1 MTEKVKG
8 KSGSLASDS
17 TGQAK
22 YFNAFNLIEGIG
34 PISFKK
40 ILSYFSSL
48 KEAWTA
54 KTSQFIEAG
63 LDKFVVE
70 QIKKQRPYI
79 NPEQEMERLA
89 KEEIDLITLFD
100 KNYPKLL
107 KEIYAPPPVL
117 YIRGSLKPA
126 DELSLAIVGTRKLS
140 SYGRQITPFI
150 TAELSQNGLTVV
162 SGLAKGIDTL
172 AHQTALKSGG
182 RTIAVL
188 GSAIDRKS
196 IYPPV
201 NRDLAE
207 EIVQNGAIISEFPIN
222 TKPTAQNFP
231 RRNRV
236 ISGLSLG
243 VLVIEAPEKSGA
255 LITANNALEQNRDI
269 FAVPGHILSHNSF
282 GPNNLIKMGAKLVDQ
297 ANDIFQELNLNLAK
311 TNNSIKN
318 IPAESREEILIIK
331 ELSDQPTHIDKII
344 IRTKLS
350 AALVNSTLTLME
362 MKGKV
367 RNVGANNYILEKSFG
382 A

>member
-1 MTEKVKG
+1 MAEKVKG
-8 KSGSLASDS
+8 KNGFSASDNAD
-17 TGQAK
+17 QAK

-40 ILSYFSSL
+40 ILSYFNSL
-48 KEAWTA
+48 KEAWAARTDR
-54 KTSQFIEAG
+54 FIEAG
-63 LDKFVVE
+63 LDKFVVG
-70 QIKKQRPYI
+70 QIRKQRSYI
-79 NPEQEMERLA
+79 SPEQEMEKLA
-89 KEEIDLITLFD
+89 KEEIGLITLLD

-107 KEIYAPPPVL
+107 KEIYAPPPLL
-117 YIRGSLKPA
+117 YIRGSLKPS
-126 DELSLAIVGTRKLS
+126 DELSLAVVGTRKPS
-140 SYGRQITPFI
+140 SYGRQITPLI
-150 TAELSQNGLTVV
+150 TAELSQNGLTIV

-172 AHQTALKSGG
+172 AHQAALKSGG

-207 EIVQNGAIISEFPIN
+207 KVVQNGAVLSEFPIG

-231 RRNRV
+231 RRNRI

-255 LITANNALEQNRDI
+255 LITANNALEQNRDV

-282 GPNNLIKMGAKLVDQ
+282 GPNNLIKMGAKLVNQ
-297 ANDIFQELNLNLAK
+297 TNDILQELNLNLIK
-311 TNNSIKN
+311 TNKSIKN
-318 IPAESREEILIIK
+318 IPAESKEEILITK

-350 AALVNSTLTLME
+350 AALVNSTLALME
-362 MKGKV
+362 MKGRV